1 MQLHLSSRLLNGVL
15 VLDCSGRLVWGEEAL
30 FFHNFSRSHL
40 AGTKAVVLNLTDL
53 SYIDSGGL
61 NSLIGAHASAR
72 LRHGHVKFVGLA
84 PRIRDL
90 LRVTKLLGVLEV
102 YDTVEDAVEDFRQ
115 TVIA

>member
-40 AGTKAVVLNLTDL
+40 AGSKAVVLNLKDL
-53 SYIDSGGL
+53 SYMDSEGL
-61 NSLIGAHASAR
+61 SSLIGAYVSAR
-72 LRHGHVKFVGLA
+72 LRHGHVKFAGLA

-90 LRVTKLLGVLEV
+90 LSVKKLLGVLEV

-115 TVIA
+115 TVVA